1 MCVCVGGDWGGAT
14 EISSSCEHFG
24 GLTEYFAFPK
34 YFACVTLTHL
44 GFQ

>member
-1 MCVCVGGDWGGAT
+1 MCVWGGDWGGAT

-24 GLTEYFAFPK
+24 GLTDEPNPFPK
-34 YFACVTLTHL
+34 YLACVTLTHL